1 MGWTFCWFR
10 VCLLILKF
18 SNGWMWSKFSLWGQ
32 ILQREWS
39 SMFNFRSLLACS
51 HTSVAVNCSQQLQG
65 FEDDNLFVLT
75 ELRRRKTQPLS
86 WPIHV
91 GIRFLALWI
100 MELYWSLAFGSTNA
114 GNFWRIRHHL
124 AVGEMEPP
132 TILFFIS
139 FYELLHFFKRFLR
152 LKAVNCF
159 ILFQSL
165 PCWLR
170 SRIEK
175 SENY

>member
-10 VCLLILKF
+10 VCLLIFKF

-86 WPIHV
+86 WPIYV

-100 MELYWSLAFGSTNA
+100 MDYIGVSHSVAIMLGIFEEYDTIWRWVKWSRLQSSFLFLFMNCYIFSKGSYD
-114 GNFWRIRHHL
+114 WRRWT
-124 AVGEMEPP
+124 ASFCFKVCPVG
-132 TILFFIS
+132 
-139 FYELLHFFKRFLR
+139 
-152 LKAVNCF
+152 
-159 ILFQSL
+159 
-165 PCWLR
+165 
-170 SRIEK
+170 
-175 SENY
+175 